1 MRRGAAQIVEQHGM
15 HTVGIYR
22 EPGVK
27 SRYEGR
33 LRGFFNKCPTHI
45 ISLDEDRVDIKDV
58 ASLLKLYA
66 TRGLLGGGAG
76 AVGLAPFSRLAEHA
90 EPIVLT
96 WLRWARFAGTS
107 GSSPTRSSPQSCMS
121 SSSSSRLQPAM
132 RRPTM
137 RWARSQ
143 RWRKEC
149 NN

>member
-66 TRGLLGGGAG
+66 TRGLLGGGAEG
-76 AVGLAPFSRLAEHA
+76 QWGWHPSHV
-90 EPIVLT
+90 
-96 WLRWARFAGTS
+96 WLN
-107 GSSPTRSSPQSCMS
+107 TRSRS
-121 SSSSSRLQPAM
+121 SLPGCAGRALQVPPAAPRPALH
-132 RRPTM
+132 RR
-137 RWARSQ
+137 AA
-143 RWRKEC
+143 
-149 NN
+149 

>member
-1 MRRGAAQIVEQHGM
+1 MAEAGAVRRGAAQIVEQHGM

-76 AVGLAPFSRLAEHA
+76 AGRLGTRK
-90 EPIVLT
+90 PQV
-96 WLRWARFAGTS
+96 AR
-107 GSSPTRSSPQSCMS
+107 
-121 SSSSSRLQPAM
+121 QPAGVHK
-132 RRPTM
+132 RHRD
-137 RWARSQ
+137 SYVSSG
-143 RWRKEC
+143 
-149 NN
+149 